1 MLSLIVLSSEITF
14 FQAPRYKLRQESS
27 GQKDT
32 IPSETSMAMETGGMI
47 YCKAHTVSTHCI

>member
-47 YCKAHTVSTHCI
+47 